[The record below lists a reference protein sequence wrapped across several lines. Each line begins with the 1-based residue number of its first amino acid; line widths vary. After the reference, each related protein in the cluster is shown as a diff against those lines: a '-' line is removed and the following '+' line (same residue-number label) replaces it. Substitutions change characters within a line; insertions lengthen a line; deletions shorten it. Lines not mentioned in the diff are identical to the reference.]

1 MNEVMTR
8 RAYIMLSVFGIATAF
23 AQFPPRVDDHFWRK
37 KVVLT
42 IDLRE
47 KVNEPIEAGQAGYRL
62 YTNYSTDPI
71 TDKSPYANREGM
83 IVALLKGFKDGKFVG
98 YSPKNLSQQVS
109 FEEFD
114 ARSRRIESGGEAAG
128 GEGGDEMGG
137 GDFGGDEFGGDDLG
151 GDEFG
156 GEDLGGGIDAA
167 PTSDATVTPKA
178 EQGFPYLK
186 YYRTKIQIVEDRI
199 FDKNRSDMYYD
210 MQYLCLIQ
218 VDPKGALPDEPA
230 VCFRYKDVMDVM
242 DDTQWRNRSNDA
254 EDRSMREIIELRRF
268 NGYVTIVS
276 GEESRTLNEAERRRQ
291 QMIEFEHNLWTF

>member
-1 MNEVMTR
+1 MNQMRMRVSILTIFCLGLGLQ
-8 RAYIMLSVFGIATAF
+8 ALY

-47 KVNEPIEAGQAGYRL
+47 KLNTPIERGQEGYRL

-71 TDKSPYANREGM
+71 TDKSPYSNREGA

-109 FEEFD
+109 FEDFD
-114 ARSRRIESGGEAAG
+114 ARSRRIEAGGEAVDTGEEEMAG
-128 GEGGDEMGG
+128 SDE
-137 GDFGGDEFGGDDLG
+137 FGGDEFAT
-151 GDEFG
+151 DEFG

-167 PTSDATVTPKA
+167 PTAEGAATPSA
-178 EQGFPYLK
+178 EKGFPYLK
-186 YYRTKIQIVEDRI
+186 YYRTKLRIIEDRI

-210 MQYLCLIQ
+210 MQYLCLVQ
-218 VDPKGALPDEPA
+218 VDPKGALADEDA

-242 DDTQWRNRSNDA
+242 DDTQWRNRANDA

-268 NGYVTIVS
+268 NGYVTVVS
-276 GEESRTLNEAERRRQ
+276 GEESRTLNEAELRRQ
-291 QMIEFEHNLWTF
+291 QMVEFEHHLWTF

>member
-1 MNEVMTR
+1 
-8 RAYIMLSVFGIATAF
+8 MLMRKVAF
-23 AQFPPRVDDHFWRK
+23 IVALICWGYAQFPPRVEDHFWRK

-47 KVNEPIEAGQAGYRL
+47 KLNAMLESGQQGYGL

-71 TDKSPYANREGM
+71 TDKSPYANRQGI
-83 IVALLKGFKDGKFVG
+83 IVALMKGFKDGKFVG

-114 ARSRRIESGGEAAG
+114 SRSRRIEAGAGGGGE
-128 GEGGDEMGG
+128 EGGGDMGG
-137 GDFGGDEFGGDDLG
+137 GDEFGGDEFGGD
-151 GDEFG
+151 EFATD
-156 GEDLGGGIDAA
+156 DLGGGVEDAPATTDA
-167 PTSDATVTPKA
+167 PATPSA

-186 YYRTKIQIVEDRI
+186 YYRTKLRVIEDRI

-210 MQYLCLIQ
+210 MQYLCLVQ
-218 VDPKGALPDEPA
+218 VDPKGALPDEDV

-242 DDTQWRNRSNDA
+242 DDTQWRNRANDA

-268 NGYVTIVS
+268 YGYVTVVS
-276 GEESRTLNEAERRRQ
+276 GEESRTLNEAELRRQ

>member
-1 MNEVMTR
+1 MPMRILVLLH
-8 RAYIMLSVFGIATAF
+8 AIAFTGSGF
-23 AQFPPRVDDHFWRK
+23 LYAQFPPRVEDHFWRK

-47 KVNEPIEAGQAGYRL
+47 KLNLLIERGQEGYRL

-71 TDKSPYANREGM
+71 TDKSPFSNREGA

-114 ARSRRIESGGEAAG
+114 ARSRRIESGGEAVEG
-128 GEGGDEMGG
+128 GEEGMGGEDDFGGD
-137 GDFGGDEFGGDDLG
+137 DFGGDEFGAD
-151 GDEFG
+151 
-156 GEDLGGGIDAA
+156 DLGGGIDAA
-167 PTSDATVTPKA
+167 PTAEGAATPSSEK
-178 EQGFPYLK
+178 GFPYLK
-186 YYRTKIQIVEDRI
+186 FYRTKLRIIEDRI

-210 MQYLCLIQ
+210 MQYLCLVQ
-218 VDPKGALPDEPA
+218 VDPKGALADEDA

-242 DDTQWRNRSNDA
+242 DDTQWRNRANDA

-268 NGYVTIVS
+268 YGYVTVVS
-276 GEESRTLNEAERRRQ
+276 GDESRTLNEAELRRQ
-291 QMIEFEHNLWTF
+291 QMIEFEHHLWTF

>member
-1 MNEVMTR
+1 MTKMI
-8 RAYIMLSVFGIATAF
+8 AKLSLLLVLLTSALY

-47 KVNEPIEAGQAGYRL
+47 KLNMPIERGQEGYRL

-71 TDKSPYANREGM
+71 TDKSPFSNREGA

-109 FEEFD
+109 FEDFD
-114 ARSRRIESGGEAAG
+114 ARSRRIESGEQTAGDEGVSGE
-128 GEGGDEMGG
+128 DEMGG
-137 GDFGGDEFGGDDLG
+137 DEFGGDEFGG
-151 GDEFG
+151 GD
-156 GEDLGGGIDAA
+156 DLGGGIDAA
-167 PTSDATVTPKA
+167 PTSEGAATPSA
-178 EQGFPYLK
+178 EKGFPYLK
-186 YYRTKIQIVEDRI
+186 YYRTKIRVIEDRI

-210 MQYLCLIQ
+210 MQYICLVQ
-218 VDPKGALPDEPA
+218 VDPKGALADEDA

-242 DDTQWRNRSNDA
+242 DDTQWRNRANDA

-268 NGYVTIVS
+268 YGYVTVVS
-276 GEESRTLNEAERRRQ
+276 GEESRTLDEAELRRQ
-291 QMIEFEHNLWTF
+291 QMIEFEHHLWTF

>member
-1 MNEVMTR
+1 MRIQPILGLLVWGGAIGA
-8 RAYIMLSVFGIATAF
+8 AY

-47 KVNEPIEAGQAGYRL
+47 KLNLPIEAGQAGYRL

-71 TDKSPYANREGM
+71 TDKSPYANREGA

-98 YSPKNLSQQVS
+98 YNPKNLSQQVS

-114 ARSRRIESGGEAAG
+114 ARSRRIEGGGEAPAEG
-128 GEGGDEMGG
+128 EEGGMEEDV
-137 GDFGGDEFGGDDLG
+137 GGDEFAAEDMGGD
-151 GDEFG
+151 
-156 GEDLGGGIDAA
+156 DLGGGIDAA
-167 PTSDATVTPKA
+167 PTSDAAGTPKA

-186 YYRTKIQIVEDRI
+186 YYRTKIQLIEDRI

-210 MQYLCLIQ
+210 IQYLCLIQ
-218 VDPKGALPDEPA
+218 VDPKGALPDETA

-242 DDTQWRNRSNDA
+242 DDTQWRNRANDA

-268 NGYVTIVS
+268 NGYVTILS
-276 GEESRTLNEAERRRQ
+276 GEESRTLNEAELRRQ
-291 QMIEFEHNLWTF
+291 QMIEFEHHLWTF